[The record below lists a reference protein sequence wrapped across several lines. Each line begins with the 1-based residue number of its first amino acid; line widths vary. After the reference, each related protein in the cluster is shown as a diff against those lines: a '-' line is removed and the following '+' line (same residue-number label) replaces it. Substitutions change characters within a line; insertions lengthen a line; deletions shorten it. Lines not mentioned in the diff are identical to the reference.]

1 MKRALVSIAALF
13 GIATQVLA
21 AGDSGNYTTS
31 ENIATINE
39 GTAVV
44 KTVDTDGIISAAR
57 NGVLTSESDPVW
69 TADKAKY
76 VQFTDTAFTTA
87 TNKAATA
94 VQTVSKA
101 SGAATELTVTQNG
114 TAVTVGLNLSAYA
127 KSADVASDDRVDAL
141 EGQTNTWNTAATKA
155 ATAVQPGDLAAVAI
169 SGSYSDLSNK
179 PKIEDLDTAF
189 SDGSMFKAD
198 NKGGITLAVPGT
210 DYVAP
215 SALATVATSGS
226 YNDLSNKPTIPTVYT
241 GKAKASG
248 LYKITVDNQGFVTNA
263 VLIDLSAIAIDANSD
278 NHYNLAEV
286 HDALQALLTALQ

>member
-13 GIATQVLA
+13 GIATQVF
-21 AGDSGNYTTS
+21 AGDTGGYTTS
-31 ENIATINE
+31 QDIATINE

-57 NGVLTSESDPVW
+57 EGVLTAETDPVW

-101 SGAATELTVTQNG
+101 SGAATELTVAQNG
-114 TAVTVGLNLSAYA
+114 TAVTVGLDLAAYA
-127 KSADVASDDRVDAL
+127 KASDVASDARVDAL
-141 EGQTNTWNTAATKA
+141 EAKTNTWNTAAATA
-155 ATAVQPGDLAAVAI
+155 ATAVQPGD
-169 SGSYSDLSNK
+169 
-179 PKIEDLDTAF
+179 
-189 SDGSMFKAD
+189 
-198 NKGGITLAVPGT
+198 
-210 DYVAP
+210 
-215 SALATVATSGS
+215 LATVATSGS
-226 YNDLSNKPTIPTVYT
+226 YNDLSDKPTIPTVYT

-263 VLIDLSAIAIDANSD
+263 VLIDLSAIVIDKNSD
-278 NHYNLAEV
+278 DHYNLAEV